1 MFISHI
7 IRRSDLL
14 STPAELVGKILLI
27 VLHVLLLRWWLLM
40 LIVLL
45 LVDGVVGH
53 VVHRGTMVDFD
64 LRIRYIDSQLDVSI
78 RHVRAVI

>member
-7 IRRSDLL
+7 IKRSDLL
-14 STPAELVGKILLI
+14 STPAELVRKILLI
-27 VLHVLLLRWWLLM
+27 VLHVLLLRWRLLM

-45 LVDGVVGH
+45 LIDGVVGH

-64 LRIRYIDSQLDVSI
+64 LRIRYIDSQLDVSF
-78 RHVRAVI
+78 RHVRVVI

>member
-7 IRRSDLL
+7 IKRSDLL
-14 STPAELVGKILLI
+14 STPAELVRKILLI
-27 VLHVLLLRWWLLM
+27 VLHVLLLRWQLLM

-45 LVDGVVGH
+45 LIDGVVGH

-64 LRIRYIDSQLDVSI
+64 LRIRYIDSQLDVSF
-78 RHVRAVI
+78 RHVRVVI

>member
-14 STPAELVGKILLI
+14 STPAELVRKILLI
-27 VLHVLLLRWWLLM
+27 VLHVLLLRWQLLM

-45 LVDGVVGH
+45 LIDGVVGH

-64 LRIRYIDSQLDVSI
+64 LRIRYIDSQLDVSF
-78 RHVRAVI
+78 RHVRVVI

>member
-1 MFISHI
+1 
-7 IRRSDLL
+7 
-14 STPAELVGKILLI
+14 
-27 VLHVLLLRWWLLM
+27 M

-78 RHVRAVI
+78 RHVGAVI

>member
-7 IRRSDLL
+7 IKRSDLL
-14 STPAELVGKILLI
+14 STPAELVRKILLI

-45 LVDGVVGH
+45 LIDGVVGH

-64 LRIRYIDSQLDVSI
+64 LRIRYIDSQLDVSF
-78 RHVRAVI
+78 RHVRVVI

>member
-14 STPAELVGKILLI
+14 STPAELMREILLI
-27 VLHVLLLRWWLLM
+27 VLHVLLLRWRLLM

-45 LVDGVVGH
+45 LIDGVVGH

-64 LRIRYIDSQLDVSI
+64 LRIRYIDSQLDVSF

>member
-14 STPAELVGKILLI
+14 STPAELVRKILLI
-27 VLHVLLLRWWLLM
+27 VLHVLLLRWRLLM

-45 LVDGVVGH
+45 LIDGVVGH

-64 LRIRYIDSQLDVSI
+64 LRIRYIDSQLDVSF
-78 RHVRAVI
+78 RHVRVVI